1 MLEKDNIKILNLYR
15 LKFSLVILIFIM
27 VAFSCSLNQVRAAD
41 DDYLRKYF
49 IKVSSGDKNKEN
61 KNVNSINGD
70 DYIDF
75 NKMDYNQSIQ
85 QRLNPEA
92 LKLIL
97 LLKYLNSKNNNAKR
111 PNCHL
116 GLGMGYLCHAYSIT
130 KLSQHQKSMANP
142 KAPGRR

>member
-1 MLEKDNIKILNLYR
+1 MTERVNKKIIYQNR
-15 LKFSLVILIFIM
+15 LTFILLSTIFII
-27 VAFSCSLNQVRAAD
+27 FSFSINQARAAD

-49 IKVSSGDKNKEN
+49 LKGLSNDKNKDN
-61 KNVNSINGD
+61 NNVNNIISD
-70 DYIDF
+70 DYNDLNEF
-75 NKMDYNQSIQ
+75 DYNQNIQ

-97 LLKYLNSKNNNAKR
+97 LLKYLNSKNNNVKR

-130 KLSQHQKSMANP
+130 KLSQHQKALASP
-142 KAPGRR
+142 KSPGRK